1 MRCSARRRRAAATIS
16 IARVIL
22 WMFLTDAI
30 RFLTSFWVAIGAHL
44 GGDFLLGLL
53 DRALG
58 LLGLGL
64 RLGLL
69 ARLLLGASGLLV
81 LLAILDPVGLA
92 LLERL
97 SLGVEVGAEVV
108 DHLGDGLAE
117 RPLVFIGE
125 LAGLD

>member
-44 GGDFLLGLL
+44 GGDFLLSLL

-58 LLGLGL
+58 
-64 RLGLL
+64 LGLL

-97 SLGVEVGAEVV
+97 SVGVEVGPEVV
-108 DHLGDGLAE
+108 DHLGDRLAE
-117 RPLVFIGE
+117 RLLVVIGE
-125 LAGLD
+125 LAVV